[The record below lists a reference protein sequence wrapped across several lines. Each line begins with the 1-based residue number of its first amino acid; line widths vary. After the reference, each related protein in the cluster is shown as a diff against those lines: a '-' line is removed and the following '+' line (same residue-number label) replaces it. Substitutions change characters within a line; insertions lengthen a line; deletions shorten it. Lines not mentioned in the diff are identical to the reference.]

1 MIFWL
6 SLLILPYKGA
16 QDPAPGLLRS
26 KRASRRLECARVSPE
41 TGSQSYPG
49 QIEMARP
56 RGDYVERSVMICR
69 ERLLRPDL
77 RAPQDEA
84 ILSDLGAHAVAM
96 ASAAEALRPDL
107 GERTWLVET
116 HYPSAQV
123 SAKVAFATKNA
134 LVRQGLK
141 VSDRTPVLAVG
152 DVEVITRMDPE
163 SAYPVACRRYAETG
177 ALGPDQALLAVVSLD
192 PRETILHAGLCD
204 RGTWS
209 WLQ

>member
-6 SLLILPYKGA
+6 SLLLLPYKGA
-16 QDPAPGLLRS
+16 RDPAPGLLRS
-26 KRASRRLECARVSPE
+26 KQASRSLECERVSPE
-41 TGSQSYPG
+41 TASQRYPG
-49 QIEMARP
+49 QIETARP
-56 RGDYVERSVMICR
+56 RGDYVERSVLICQ
-69 ERLLRPDL
+69 ERLLGPHL

-84 ILSDLGAHAVAM
+84 ILSTLDEHALAV
-96 ASAAEALRPDL
+96 ASAAQALRPDL
-107 GERTWLVET
+107 AERTWLVET

-123 SAKVAFATKNA
+123 SAKISFATKNA
-134 LVRQGLK
+134 LVRQGLL

-152 DVEVITRMDPE
+152 DVEVITRMEPE

-177 ALGPDQALLAVVSLD
+177 ALGAEHALLAVVSLD